1 VPSRIVFMS
10 TFTVRRGRRY
20 KATISLGMLQSFASN
35 EMVGDRL
42 RALGFTEVTVKGQ
55 GDTRTAEGL
64 WLLNDAAAPLPP
76 EVIDVTEIEV

>member
-1 VPSRIVFMS
+1 MS

-20 KATISLGMLQSFASN
+20 RATITLGMLQSFASN

-42 RALGFTEVTVKGQ
+42 RSLGLTEVTVKGQ